1 MMVSFDLEIF
11 VSPEKPEQPE
21 PPNNDGP
28 WEKDNAGYW
37 IRKWNRHELS

>member
-21 PPNNDGP
+21 APNNDGP

-37 IRKWNRHELS
+37 IRKWNRQELS